1 MALEHA
7 LLVSLTERAG
17 SGYELARRFDKS
29 IGFFWRATHQQIYR
43 VLKRMEESGWLSSE
57 TIAQEGRPD
66 KKVYTVNE
74 AGRAELARWIAA
86 PTDTS
91 IPRNELGVKIR
102 AAAHGDIGAL
112 CDEVARHREQ
122 HNQRLELYRLIE
134 KRDFPAPDQLAGTP
148 LHQYLVLRAGI
159 RVESGFVEWCDEV
172 LQALQPRAT
181 APHADPK
188 KGETQR

>member
-102 AAAHGDIGAL
+102 AAAHGDIGTL
-112 CDEVARHREQ
+112 CDEVVRHREQ
-122 HNQRLELYRLIE
+122 HNQCLELYRLIE